1 MVYKRKHILH
11 IFFISFF
18 LLGIMDSSFAFD
30 SNDKNKDVNERRR
43 IRNARLYIEA
53 SLAKN
58 SNKYNQAES
67 LYLECL
73 RNDPNDAASMYE
85 LASLYLSQERI
96 IDAKKQAHRAAE
108 IDPQNNYYKA
118 LLASVYQTEGNF
130 KESINV
136 LKDLVLK
143 SPSNSDYLSQLAY
156 IYILDKNYL
165 GAIELMD
172 QLEKKRGI
180 SEAISL
186 QKQQLYIGLNETDKA
201 INEIEKLITEFPFET
216 KYYALL
222 AELCVQYEKDEK
234 AIWAYEKIAA
244 IDPNDAYVHISLFDF
259 YRKNDN
265 NEKAFEEL
273 KKGFSNPSLDVET
286 KFQVLLSY
294 YTPEQ
299 IYTTKKEFARELVW
313 IIQSTHPDD
322 VRAMSLKADLLYRNK
337 ENAEAR
343 ELLLKVIDK
352 NNEQYA
358 WFELLLIVDSD
369 LRNFEAMVVDGER
382 TIKLFPNEPLPYLIT
397 GLGYFQTDSFRLAE
411 KSFKSGLNY
420 SKTNVPLTAQFYSY
434 LGDTYHEMD
443 EIEKSDEAY
452 DNALNIDT
460 ANSLVLNN
468 YAYYL
473 SLRGEKLDQADKMS
487 KKAVELDVDNSSNMD
502 TRAWV
507 LYKLERYEE
516 ALIWIEKAYEIDGK
530 ENAELNEHYG
540 DILFKMGNKKK
551 AIKYWKKAKDLGGES
566 EFLEKKISEK
576 KLVE

>member
-1 MVYKRKHILH
+1 M
-11 IFFISFF
+11 
-18 LLGIMDSSFAFD
+18 SSSIASD
-30 SNDKNKDVNERRR
+30 INKDQLANERKR
-43 IRNARLYIEA
+43 IRNARLYVEA

-58 SNKYNQAES
+58 NNKYNQAEA

-73 RNDPNDAASMYE
+73 KNDPNDAASMYE
-85 LASLYLSQERI
+85 LASLYLSQERMN
-96 IDAKKQAHRAAE
+96 DAKKYAFRAAE

-118 LLASVYQTEGNF
+118 LLASVYQTEGNY
-130 KESINV
+130 KQSIEV
-136 LKDLVLK
+136 LKELLSKD
-143 SPSNSDYLSQLAY
+143 PSKTDYLRQLAY

-165 GAIELMD
+165 GAIDLMN

-180 SEAISL
+180 SESISL

-201 INEIEKLITEFPFET
+201 INEIEKLIREFPFET

-222 AELCVQYEKDEK
+222 AELCIQYEKDEK
-234 AIWAYEKIAA
+234 AIWAYEKIAE
-244 IDPNDAYVHISLFDF
+244 IDPTDAYVHISLFDF
-259 YRKNDN
+259 YRKKMDD
-265 NEKAFEEL
+265 EKAFNEL
-273 KKGFSNPSLDVET
+273 KKGFSNPDLDVET

-299 IYTTKKEFARELVW
+299 IYTTKNKLARELVW
-313 IIQSTHPDD
+313 IIEKTHPDD
-322 VRAMSLKADLLYRNK
+322 AKAMSLKADLLYRNK

-343 ELLLKVIDK
+343 ELLLKVVAK
-352 NNEQYA
+352 NNDQYS

-369 LRNFEAMVVDGER
+369 LRNFEAMIVDGER

-397 GLGYFQTDSFRLAE
+397 GLGYFQADSFRLAE
-411 KSFKSGLNY
+411 KNFKWGLNY
-420 SKTNVPLTAQFYSY
+420 SKTNVPLTAQFHSY
-434 LGDTYHEMD
+434 LGDTYHELG
-443 EIEKSDEAY
+443 EIEKSDKAY
-452 DNALNIDT
+452 DKALSYDT
-460 ANSLVLNN
+460 TNSLVLNN

-502 TRAWV
+502 SRAWV
-507 LYKLERYEE
+507 LYKLERYDE

-551 AIKYWKKAKDLGGES
+551 AIKYWKRAKDLGGES

-576 KLVE
+576 KLFE